1 MSLQGRVAI
10 VTGAA
15 QGIGRAIAETLAEAG
30 ADIVVADLDPARSKD
45 AVSAVEKFGRKAL
58 NVKVNVA
65 DPNDTKAM
73 AEQVLKEWGKIDILV
88 NNAGITRDGLL
99 LRMKEEDWN
108 LVLQVNLNGT
118 FNCTK
123 AVLQPMTKQRYGRI
137 VNIASIVG
145 VMGNVGQAN
154 YAASKAAVIGFS
166 KTVAREYASRN
177 VTVNAV
183 APGFID
189 TAMTQGLSAEV
200 KETLQKQIPLARLG
214 TPADIA
220 DAVRFLVS
228 EEAAYITGHVLHV
241 NGGMLMSYAACRGR
255 LPAANMRAPTRS
267 GRRISSLWLQ

>member
-1 MSLQGRVAI
+1 MSLEGRVAI

-15 QGIGRAIAETLAEAG
+15 QGIGCAIAESLARAG
-30 ADIVVADLDPARSKD
+30 ADIVIADLDPARSSD
-45 AVSAVEKFGRKAL
+45 TVNTVEKLGRKAL

-65 DPNDTKAM
+65 DANDTKAM
-73 AEQVLKEWGKIDILV
+73 AEQVMKELGKIDILV

-145 VMGNVGQAN
+145 VMGNIGQAN
-154 YAASKAAVIGFS
+154 YAASKAAVIGFT

-189 TAMTQGLSAEV
+189 TAMTQGLPAEV
-200 KETLQKQIPLARLG
+200 KEALQKQIPLGRLG

-220 DAVRFLVS
+220 AAVQFFVS
-228 EEAAYITGHVLHV
+228 NEAAYVTGQVLHV
-241 NGGMLMSYAACRGR
+241 NGGMLM
-255 LPAANMRAPTRS
+255 P
-267 GRRISSLWLQ
+267 